1 MKQCIFA
8 SSNSLIRGSRLAPKA
23 GLFYFPAKGVFR
35 TYKAAAC
42 HYRALRSVS
51 ARESGLFDSGIWWAA
66 FLSTYV
72 KQSSHAH
79 RDQIP
84 RRSAD
89 IPRTPDHTGQSPT
102 ARPRNGAATAGDSP
116 RTIGAPKG
124 DFSPPLPSIIP
135 CNSVF

>member
-8 SSNSLIRGSRLAPKA
+8 SSTSLSCGPRLAIHKA
-23 GLFYFPAKGVFR
+23 SLFCFRAKGVFVPISGGLPLPSAKKR
-35 TYKAAAC
+35 T
-42 HYRALRSVS
+42 
-51 ARESGLFDSGIWWAA
+51 ARVSGLVDGGIRWAA

-72 KQSSHAH
+72 NKSSHAH

-89 IPRTPDHTGQSPT
+89 IPRTPDHTGQNPT

-135 CNSVF
+135 CNSVT